1 MSLRSAD
8 IVVGSRFLSFLSA
21 VVLAC
26 AAVLPAATPVA
37 AATQVCVLACDT
49 LDPSL
54 ARQESFPVPAK
65 VLNGRRLELHVS
77 DADDMAWASIDGG
90 VTGDSVWLDRSWD
103 GGATWDGLLGK
114 AAVPGTWTGT
124 RTLMYNITDPRNHRR
139 GLVRACGDAAAVG
152 CTDWAYPTVCDTLCD
167 RTDAGRAS
175 GDDQPVPSTTLYGRT
190 IRLHVDQ
197 KNSMAWASVESGAGG
212 DEIWLDR
219 SWDGGSTWPDGSS
232 LGRTAVPQ
240 GATGT
245 RTTMYAT
252 RDPRGLLYGGA
263 VRACG
268 REAGHQQGSC
278 TVWARP
284 VPTRTRAAADALMSS
299 YDPYN
304 GWWPSSWWN
313 SAATLTSLVD
323 FARTT
328 GTHDY
333 DWAVARTYDRNKG
346 TFAAGVRGSDAIEG
360 HFISRSIDD
369 SGWWAIAWIDAYDY
383 TGDSRYL
390 DEAVTISGYV
400 QQYWDPG
407 TCGGGVWWDR
417 ERTYKNAVTNG
428 QYLWLT
434 TALHQRIPG
443 DTVWL
448 QRARTAAAWYRTS
461 GMINSSGLVNDGLTS
476 ACANNGGTVWSY
488 NQGLAIGGFT
498 ELWKS
503 TGDGSLLAT
512 ARTLADAAISSP
524 ALTRDGVLTESCDV
538 GSASCDD
545 NQKQFK
551 GIFVRNLADLAKAT
565 GSSTYQGYLQKQAD
579 TLWAR
584 DRSSLNA
591 LGERWAGTLPNQTD
605 WRTQAGA
612 LGALTACAGPE
623 GDSNDAS
630 RQAS

>member
-26 AAVLPAATPVA
+26 ATVLPGAAPA
-37 AATQVCVLACDT
+37 AAVTQVCVLACDT

-77 DADDMAWASIDGG
+77 DADDMAWASIEGG

-114 AAVPGTWTGT
+114 AAIPGTWTGT

-152 CTDWAYPTVCDTLCD
+152 CTDWVYPTVCDTLCD
-167 RTDAGRAS
+167 RTDAGQAS
-175 GDDQPVPSTTLYGRT
+175 GDDQPVPSATLYGRT
-190 IRLHVDQ
+190 IRLHVDH

-219 SWDGGSTWPDGSS
+219 SWDGGSTWPGGSS

-268 REAGHQQGSC
+268 REAGHQEGSC

-407 TCGGGVWWDR
+407 TCGGGVWWNR

-428 QYLWLT
+428 QYLWLA

-448 QRARTAAAWYRTS
+448 QRARTAAAWFRTS

-551 GIFVRNLADLAKAT
+551 GIFVRNLADLAKET
-565 GSSTYQGYLQKQAD
+565 GSSAYQGYLQKQAD

-623 GDSNDAS
+623 GYSNGAPAQS
-630 RQAS
+630 S

>member
-1 MSLRSAD
+1 
-8 IVVGSRFLSFLSA
+8 
-21 VVLAC
+21 
-26 AAVLPAATPVA
+26 
-37 AATQVCVLACDT
+37 
-49 LDPSL
+49 
-54 ARQESFPVPAK
+54 
-65 VLNGRRLELHVS
+65 
-77 DADDMAWASIDGG
+77 MAWASIDNG

-103 GGATWDGLLGK
+103 GGATWEGLLGK
-114 AAVPGTWTGT
+114 ASVPGTWTGT
-124 RTLMYNITDPRNHRR
+124 RTLMHNITDPRHHRR
-139 GLVRACGDAAAVG
+139 GLVRACGDAAGVG
-152 CTDWAYPTVCDTLCD
+152 CTNWVYPTVCDTLCD
-167 RTDAGRAS
+167 GTDADKAA

-197 KNSMAWASVESGAGG
+197 KNSMAWASIDTGGAD

-232 LGRTAVPQ
+232 LGRTSTPS

-245 RTTMYAT
+245 RTAMYAT

-268 REAGHQQGSC
+268 REASHNEGSC
-278 TVWARP
+278 TAWVRP

-313 SAATLTSLVD
+313 SAATLTALIDSSR
-323 FARTT
+323 AT
-328 GTHDY
+328 GGHDY
-333 DWAVARTYDRNKG
+333 DWVIARTFDQNKG
-346 TFAAGVRGSDAIEG
+346 TFAAGVRSSDAIEG
-360 HFISRSIDD
+360 DFISRSIDD

-383 TGDSRYL
+383 TGDARYL
-390 DEAVTISGYV
+390 NEAVTIADYV

-448 QRARTAAAWYRTS
+448 QRAKTSAAWYRSS
-461 GMINSSGLVNDGLTS
+461 GMIDSSGLVNDGLTS
-476 ACANNGGTVWSY
+476 ACANNGSTVWSY

-498 ELWKS
+498 ELWRT
-503 TGDGSLLAT
+503 TGDGSLLTT

-524 ALTRDGVLTESCDV
+524 TLTSGGVLTESCDV

-551 GIFVRNLADLAKAT
+551 GIFMRNFADLAKAT
-565 GSSTYQGYLQKQAD
+565 GTGTYQSYVQKQAD

-584 DRSSLNA
+584 DRSSLNV
-591 LGERWAGTLPNQTD
+591 LGERWAGTSPNQTD

-612 LGALTACAGPE
+612 LEALTAAAG
-623 GDSNDAS
+623 
-630 RQAS
+630 

>member
-8 IVVGSRFLSFLSA
+8 IVVGSRFIGFLMA
-21 VVLAC
+21 AVLAC
-26 AAVLPAATPVA
+26 AAVVPAASPAA
-37 AATQVCVLACDT
+37 AATQVCALACDT

-54 ARQESFPVPAK
+54 ARQESFPVPTRN
-65 VLNGRRLELHVS
+65 LNGRRLELHVS
-77 DADDMAWASIDGG
+77 DADDMAWASIDAG

-114 AAVPGTWTGT
+114 AAIPGTWTGT

-152 CTDWAYPTVCDTLCD
+152 CTDWAYPTVCDRLCD
-167 RTDAGRAS
+167 RTDAGQAA

-212 DEIWLDR
+212 DEVWLDR
-219 SWDGGSTWPDGSS
+219 SWNGGSTWPDGSS

-240 GATGT
+240 GAAGT

-268 REAGHQQGSC
+268 REAGHQEGSC
-278 TVWARP
+278 TAWARP
-284 VPTRTRAAADALMSS
+284 VPTRARAAADALMSS

-333 DWAVARTYDRNKG
+333 DWAVARTYEQNKG
-346 TFAAGVRGSDAIEG
+346 AFAAGVRSSDAIEG

-390 DEAVTISGYV
+390 GEAVTIAGYV

-448 QRARTAAAWYRTS
+448 QRARTAAAWYRSS

-476 ACANNGGTVWSY
+476 TCANNGGTVWSY
-488 NQGLAIGGFT
+488 NQGLAIGAFT

-503 TGDGSLLAT
+503 TGDGALLTT
-512 ARTLADAAISSP
+512 ARTLADAAIGSP
-524 ALTRDGVLTESCDV
+524 TLTRGGVLTESCDV

-551 GIFVRNLADLAKAT
+551 GIFMRNFADLAKAT
-565 GSSTYQGYLQKQAD
+565 GSSTYQSYVQKQAD
-579 TLWAR
+579 TLWAQ
-584 DRSSLNA
+584 DRGSLNT

-605 WRTQAGA
+605 WRTQSSA
-612 LGALTACAGPE
+612 LGALTAAAG
-623 GDSNDAS
+623 
-630 RQAS
+630 

>member
-1 MSLRSAD
+1 MTLRSTD
-8 IVVGSRFLSFLSA
+8 IVVGPRFLSFLF
-21 VVLAC
+21 
-26 AAVLPAATPVA
+26 AAVLVCAALLPAAQPAA

-54 ARQESFPVPAK
+54 ARQESFPVPDK
-65 VLNGRRLELHVS
+65 SLNGRRLELHVS

-103 GGATWDGLLGK
+103 SGATWDGLLGK

-152 CTDWAYPTVCDTLCD
+152 CTDWAHPTVCDTLCD
-167 RTDAGRAS
+167 RTDAGQAA
-175 GDDQPVPSTTLYGRT
+175 GDNQPVPSTTLYGRT

-197 KNSMAWASVESGAGG
+197 RNSMAWASIESGAGG

-219 SWDGGSTWPDGSS
+219 SWNGGATWPDGSS

-240 GATGT
+240 GAAGT

-268 REAGHQQGSC
+268 REAGHQDGSC
-278 TVWARP
+278 TAWVRP
-284 VPTRTRAAADALMSS
+284 APTRARAAADALMSS

-323 FARTT
+323 FARAT

-333 DWAVARTYDRNKG
+333 DWAVARTFDQNKG
-346 TFAAGVRGSDAIEG
+346 IFAAGARSSDAIEG

-369 SGWWAIAWIDAYDY
+369 SGWWAIAWIDAYDS
-383 TGDSRYL
+383 TGNSRYL
-390 DEAVTISGYV
+390 DEAVTIAGYV
-400 QQYWDPG
+400 QQYWDTG

-448 QRARTAAAWYRTS
+448 QRARTAAAWYRSS

-488 NQGLAIGGFT
+488 NQGLAIGAFT

-503 TGDGSLLAT
+503 TGDSALLVT
-512 ARTLADAAISSP
+512 ARALADAAISSP
-524 ALTRDGVLTESCDV
+524 TLTRDGVLTESCDV

-551 GIFVRNLADLAKAT
+551 GIFMRNFADLAKAT
-565 GSSTYQGYLQKQAD
+565 GSSTYQSYVQKQAD
-579 TLWAR
+579 TLWAQ
-584 DRSSLNA
+584 DRTSLNA
-591 LGERWAGTLPNQTD
+591 LGERWAGTLPNQAD
-605 WRTQAGA
+605 WRTQASA
-612 LGALTACAGPE
+612 LGALTAATG
-623 GDSNDAS
+623 
-630 RQAS
+630 

>member
-1 MSLRSAD
+1 MSSST
-8 IVVGSRFLSFLSA
+8 G
-21 VVLAC
+21 
-26 AAVLPAATPVA
+26 T
-37 AATQVCVLACDT
+37 
-49 LDPSL
+49 
-54 ARQESFPVPAK
+54 PVPA
-65 VLNGRRLELHVS
+65 E
-77 DADDMAWASIDGG
+77 
-90 VTGDSVWLDRSWD
+90 
-103 GGATWDGLLGK
+103 
-114 AAVPGTWTGT
+114 AA
-124 RTLMYNITDPRNHRR
+124 
-139 GLVRACGDAAAVG
+139 
-152 CTDWAYPTVCDTLCD
+152 
-167 RTDAGRAS
+167 
-175 GDDQPVPSTTLYGRT
+175 
-190 IRLHVDQ
+190 
-197 KNSMAWASVESGAGG
+197 
-212 DEIWLDR
+212 
-219 SWDGGSTWPDGSS
+219 
-232 LGRTAVPQ
+232 
-240 GATGT
+240 
-245 RTTMYAT
+245 
-252 RDPRGLLYGGA
+252 
-263 VRACG
+263 
-268 REAGHQQGSC
+268 
-278 TVWARP
+278 
-284 VPTRTRAAADALMSS
+284 
-299 YDPYN
+299 
-304 GWWPSSWWN
+304 
-313 SAATLTSLVD
+313 
-323 FARTT
+323 
-328 GTHDY
+328 
-333 DWAVARTYDRNKG
+333 
-346 TFAAGVRGSDAIEG
+346 
-360 HFISRSIDD
+360 
-369 SGWWAIAWIDAYDY
+369 
-383 TGDSRYL
+383 
-390 DEAVTISGYV
+390 
-400 QQYWDPG
+400 
-407 TCGGGVWWDR
+407 WWDR

-623 GDSNDAS
+623 GDSNGAS

>member
-8 IVVGSRFLSFLSA
+8 IVVGSRFLTFLVA
-21 VVLAC
+21 AVLAC
-26 AAVLPAATPVA
+26 AALVPAA

-54 ARQESFPVPAK
+54 ARQESFPVPDK
-65 VLNGRRLELHVS
+65 ILNGRRLELHVS
-77 DADDMAWASIDGG
+77 DADDMAWASIDDG

-103 GGATWDGLLGK
+103 GGATWEGLLGK
-114 AAVPGTWTGT
+114 ASIPGTWTGT
-124 RTLMYNITDPRNHRR
+124 RTLMYNITDPRGHRR

-152 CTDWAYPTVCDTLCD
+152 CTDWARPTVCDALCD
-167 RTDAGRAS
+167 RTDAARAA

-190 IRLHVDQ
+190 IRLHFDQ
-197 KNSMAWASVESGAGG
+197 KNAMAWASIESGAGG

-232 LGRTAVPQ
+232 LGRTAVPG

-245 RTTMYAT
+245 RTVMYAT

-268 REAGHQQGSC
+268 RAAGHQEGSC
-278 TVWARP
+278 TTWARP
-284 VPTRTRAAADALMSS
+284 APSRPRAAADALMSA

-313 SAATLTSLVD
+313 SAATLTALVD

-333 DWAVARTYDRNKG
+333 DWAVARTYTQNKG
-346 TFAAGVRGSDAIEG
+346 VFAAGVRSSDAIEG
-360 HFISRSIDD
+360 HFISRSVDD
-369 SGWWAIAWIDAYDY
+369 SAWWAIAWIDAYDY

-390 DEAVTISGYV
+390 DEAVTIAGYV
-400 QQYWDPG
+400 QRYWDSG

-434 TALHQRIPG
+434 TALHQRLPG

-448 QRARTAAAWYRTS
+448 QRARTAAAWYRSS
-461 GMINSSGLVNDGLTS
+461 GLIGSSGLVNDGLTAS
-476 ACANNGGTVWSY
+476 CANNGGTVWSY
-488 NQGLAIGGFT
+488 NQGLAIGAFT
-498 ELWKS
+498 ELWRT
-503 TGDGSLLAT
+503 TGDDSLLTT
-512 ARTLADAAISSP
+512 ARTLADAALSSP
-524 ALTRDGVLTESCDV
+524 ALTRDGVLTESCDL
-538 GSASCDD
+538 GTASCDD

-551 GIFVRNLADLAKAT
+551 GVFVRNLADLARAT
-565 GSSTYQGYLQKQAD
+565 GSAVYRSYVQRQAD
-579 TLWAR
+579 TLWAQ
-584 DRSSLNA
+584 DRSALNA
-591 LGERWAGTLPNQTD
+591 LGERWAGAPPNQTD

-612 LGALTACAGPE
+612 LAALTAAAG
-623 GDSNDAS
+623 
-630 RQAS
+630 

>member
-1 MSLRSAD
+1 M
-8 IVVGSRFLSFLSA
+8 
-21 VVLAC
+21 
-26 AAVLPAATPVA
+26 
-37 AATQVCVLACDT
+37 
-49 LDPSL
+49 
-54 ARQESFPVPAK
+54 
-65 VLNGRRLELHVS
+65 
-77 DADDMAWASIDGG
+77 
-90 VTGDSVWLDRSWD
+90 
-103 GGATWDGLLGK
+103 
-114 AAVPGTWTGT
+114 
-124 RTLMYNITDPRNHRR
+124 
-139 GLVRACGDAAAVG
+139 
-152 CTDWAYPTVCDTLCD
+152 
-167 RTDAGRAS
+167 
-175 GDDQPVPSTTLYGRT
+175 PSTTLYGRT

-197 KNSMAWASVESGAGG
+197 MNSMAWASIDTGGAG

-232 LGRTAVPQ
+232 LGRTSIPS

-245 RTTMYAT
+245 RTAMYAT
-252 RDPRGLLYGGA
+252 RDPRGLLYAGA

-268 REAGHQQGSC
+268 REASHNEGSC
-278 TVWARP
+278 TAWVRP
-284 VPTRTRAAADALMSS
+284 VPTRTGAAADALMSS

-313 SAATLTSLVD
+313 SAATLTALVD
-323 FARTT
+323 SSRDT
-328 GTHDY
+328 GRHDY
-333 DWAVARTYDRNKG
+333 DWVIARTFDQNKG
-346 TFAAGVRGSDAIEG
+346 TFAAGVRSSDAIEG
-360 HFISRSIDD
+360 DFISRSIDD

-390 DEAVTISGYV
+390 NEAVTIANYV

-448 QRARTAAAWYRTS
+448 QRAKTSAAWYRSS

-476 ACANNGGTVWSY
+476 ACANNGSTVWSY

-498 ELWKS
+498 ELWKT
-503 TGDGSLLAT
+503 TGDSSLLTT

-524 ALTRDGVLTESCDV
+524 TLTSGGVLTESCDV

-551 GIFVRNLADLAKAT
+551 GIFMRNFADLTKAT
-565 GSSTYQGYLQKQAD
+565 GSGTYQSYVQKQAD

-584 DRSSLNA
+584 DRSPLNV
-591 LGERWAGTLPNQTD
+591 LGERWAGTSPNQTD

-612 LGALTACAGPE
+612 LEALTAAAG
-623 GDSNDAS
+623 
-630 RQAS
+630 

>member
-1 MSLRSAD
+1 VPSQRSD
-8 IVVGSRFLSFLSA
+8 IVVRPRLLSFLLTA
-21 VVLAC
+21 ALAF
-26 AAVLPAATPVA
+26 AALVPTATPAA
-37 AATQVCVLACDT
+37 AATQVCALACDT
-49 LDPSL
+49 LDPSQ
-54 ARQESFPVPAK
+54 ARQESFPVPNK
-65 VLNGRRLELHVS
+65 DLNGRRLELHVS
-77 DADDMAWASIDGG
+77 DADDMAWASIDSG

-103 GGATWDGLLGK
+103 GGATWEGLLGK
-114 AAVPGTWTGT
+114 ASIPSSWTGT

-139 GLVRACGDAAAVG
+139 GLVRACGDAAGVG
-152 CTDWAYPTVCDTLCD
+152 CTNWVYPTVCDTVCD
-167 RTDAGRAS
+167 GTSAGQAA

-197 KNSMAWASVESGAGG
+197 KNSMAWASIDTGGAG

-232 LGRTAVPQ
+232 LGRTSTPS

-245 RTTMYAT
+245 RTAMYAT

-268 REAGHQQGSC
+268 REATHNEGSC
-278 TVWARP
+278 TAWVRP
-284 VPTRTRAAADALMSS
+284 APTRARAAADALMSS

-313 SAATLTSLVD
+313 SAATLTSLID
-323 FARTT
+323 FAKTT
-328 GTHDY
+328 GTHSY
-333 DWAVARTYDRNKG
+333 DWVIARTFDRNKG
-346 TFAAGVRGSDAIEG
+346 VFAAGVRSSDAIEG
-360 HFISRSIDD
+360 DFISRSIDD
-369 SGWWAIAWIDAYDY
+369 SGWWAIAWLDAYDY

-390 DEAVTISGYV
+390 NEAVTIADYV
-400 QQYWDPG
+400 QRYWDTG

-448 QRARTAAAWYRTS
+448 QRARTSAAWYKAS

-476 ACANNGGTVWSY
+476 ACANNGSTVWSY
-488 NQGLAIGGFT
+488 NQGLAIGAFT
-498 ELWKS
+498 ELWRT
-503 TGDGSLLAT
+503 TGDSSLLAT

-524 ALTRDGVLTESCDV
+524 ALTRSGVLTESCDV

-551 GIFVRNLADLAKAT
+551 GIFMRHFADLVKAT
-565 GSSTYQGYLQKQAD
+565 GSSTYQSYVQKQAD
-579 TLWAR
+579 TLWAQ
-584 DRSSLNA
+584 DRSPLNA
-591 LGERWAGTLPNQTD
+591 LGERWAGTSPNQTD
-605 WRTQAGA
+605 WRTQASA
-612 LGALTACAGPE
+612 LGALTAAAG
-623 GDSNDAS
+623 
-630 RQAS
+630 

>member
-8 IVVGSRFLSFLSA
+8 IVVGSRFLRFLLA
-21 VVLAC
+21 AAVLAC
-26 AAVLPAATPVA
+26 AAVLPAATPAA

-65 VLNGRRLELHVS
+65 DLNGRRLELHVT

-103 GGATWDGLLGK
+103 GGATWEGLLGK
-114 AAVPGTWTGT
+114 AAIPGTWTGT
-124 RTLMYNITDPRNHRR
+124 RTLMYNMTDPRNHRR

-152 CTDWAYPTVCDTLCD
+152 CTGWAYPTVCDTLCD
-167 RTDAGRAS
+167 RTDAGQAA
-175 GDDQPVPSTTLYGRT
+175 GDNQPVPSATLYGRA

-197 KNSMAWASVESGAGG
+197 KNSMAWASIESGAGG

-268 REAGHQQGSC
+268 REAGHQEGSC

-284 VPTRTRAAADALMSS
+284 TPTRARAAADALMSS

-333 DWAVARTYDRNKG
+333 DWVIARTYDQNKG
-346 TFAAGVRGSDAIEG
+346 AFAAGVRSSDAIEG

-369 SGWWAIAWIDAYDY
+369 SGWWAIAWLDAYDY

-390 DEAVTISGYV
+390 DEAVTIGGYV
-400 QQYWDPG
+400 QRYWDPG

-448 QRARTAAAWYRTS
+448 QRARTAAAWYRSS

-476 ACANNGGTVWSY
+476 TCANNSGTVWSY

-524 ALTRDGVLTESCDV
+524 TLTRDGVLTESCDV

-551 GIFVRNLADLAKAT
+551 GIFIRNFADLAKAT

-579 TLWAR
+579 TLWAQ

-612 LGALTACAGPE
+612 LGALTAAAG
-623 GDSNDAS
+623 
-630 RQAS
+630 

>member
-1 MSLRSAD
+1 MPSPHSD
-8 IVVGSRFLSFLSA
+8 IVVRPRLLSFLLTA
-21 VVLAC
+21 ALAFV
-26 AAVLPAATPVA
+26 ALVPVATPAA

-49 LDPSL
+49 LDPVQ
-54 ARQESFPVPAK
+54 ARQESFPVPNK
-65 VLNGRRLELHVS
+65 DLSGRRLALHVS
-77 DADDMAWASIDGG
+77 DADDMAWASIDNG

-103 GGATWDGLLGK
+103 GGATWEGLLGK
-114 AAVPGTWTGT
+114 ASVPGTWTGT

-139 GLVRACGDAAAVG
+139 GLVRACGDAAGVG
-152 CTDWAYPTVCDTLCD
+152 CTNWVYPTVCDTLCD
-167 RTDAGRAS
+167 GTDAGKAA
-175 GDDQPVPSTTLYGRT
+175 GDDQPVPSTRLYGRT

-197 KNSMAWASVESGAGG
+197 KNSMAWASIDTGGAG

-232 LGRTAVPQ
+232 LGRTSTPS

-245 RTTMYAT
+245 RTAMYAT

-268 REAGHQQGSC
+268 REAGHQEGSC
-278 TVWARP
+278 TAWVRP

-313 SAATLTSLVD
+313 SAATLTALIDSSR
-323 FARTT
+323 AT
-328 GTHDY
+328 GRHDY
-333 DWAVARTYDRNKG
+333 DWVIARTFDRNKG
-346 TFAAGVRGSDAIEG
+346 AFAAGARSSDAIEG
-360 HFISRSIDD
+360 DFISRSIDD

-390 DEAVTISGYV
+390 NEAITIANYV

-448 QRARTAAAWYRTS
+448 QRARTSAAWYRSS

-476 ACANNGGTVWSY
+476 ACANNGSTVWSY

-498 ELWKS
+498 ELWKT
-503 TGDGSLLAT
+503 TGDSSLLTT

-524 ALTRDGVLTESCDV
+524 TLTSGGVLTESCDV

-551 GIFVRNLADLAKAT
+551 GIFMRNFADLAKAT
-565 GSSTYQGYLQKQAD
+565 GSGTYQSYVQKQAD
-579 TLWAR
+579 TLWTR
-584 DRSSLNA
+584 DRSSLNV
-591 LGERWAGTLPNQTD
+591 LGERWAGTSPNQTD

-612 LGALTACAGPE
+612 LEALTAAAG
-623 GDSNDAS
+623 
-630 RQAS
+630 

>member
-1 MSLRSAD
+1 MSLRAAD
-8 IVVGSRFLSFLSA
+8 IVVRFSRLLRFLLTAAVVA
-21 VVLAC
+21 VVLVPIATP
-26 AAVLPAATPVA
+26 ARAAT
-37 AATQVCVLACDT
+37 TVCVLSCDT

-54 ARQESFPVPAK
+54 AKQESFPVPNLD
-65 VLNGRRLELHVS
+65 LNGRRVELHVS

-103 GGATWDGLLGK
+103 GGASWEGLLGK
-114 AAVPGTWTGT
+114 ASIPSTWTGT
-124 RTLMYNITDPRNHRR
+124 RTLMYNITDPRDHRR

-152 CTDWAYPTVCDTLCD
+152 CTNWVYPTVCDTLCD
-167 RTDAGRAS
+167 GTDPARAA
-175 GDDQPVPSTTLYGRT
+175 GDDQPVQSTTLYGRT

-197 KNSMAWASVESGAGG
+197 QNSMAWASIDSGGAG

-232 LGRTAVPQ
+232 RGRTSTPS

-245 RTTMYAT
+245 RTAMYAT

-268 REAGHQQGSC
+268 REASHQEGSC
-278 TVWARP
+278 TAWVRP
-284 VPTRTRAAADALMSS
+284 APTPARAAADALMSA

-313 SAATLTSLVD
+313 SAATLTTLVD

-333 DWAVARTYDRNKG
+333 DWAIARTFDQNKG
-346 TFAAGVRGSDAIEG
+346 VFAAGVRSSDAVEG
-360 HFISRSIDD
+360 DFISRANDD
-369 SGWWAIAWIDAYDY
+369 AGWWAIAWLDAYDY
-383 TGDSRYL
+383 TGNSRYL
-390 DEAVTISGYV
+390 NEAVTIVSYL
-400 QQYWDPG
+400 QQYWDTG
-407 TCGGGVWWDR
+407 SCGGGMWWDR

-448 QRARTAAAWYRTS
+448 QRATTAAAWYRSS
-461 GMINSSGLVNDGLTS
+461 GLINSSGLVNDGLTS
-476 ACANNGGTVWSY
+476 ACANNGSTVWSY

-498 ELWKS
+498 ELWKA
-503 TGDGSLLAT
+503 TGDSSLLAT

-524 ALTRDGVLTESCDV
+524 SLTSGGVLTESCDT

-551 GIFVRNLADLAKAT
+551 GIFMRNFADLAKAT
-565 GSSTYQGYLQKQAD
+565 GSAAYLSYVQKQAA
-579 TLWAR
+579 TLWAQ
-584 DRSSLNA
+584 DRSPLNA
-591 LGERWAGTLPNQTD
+591 LGERWAGTSPDPTD
-605 WRTQAGA
+605 WRTQASA
-612 LGALTACAGPE
+612 LGALTAAAG
-623 GDSNDAS
+623 
-630 RQAS
+630 

>member
-1 MSLRSAD
+1 MSLRAAD
-8 IVVGSRFLSFLSA
+8 IVVRFSRLLRFLVTAAVVA
-21 VVLAC
+21 VVLVPMATP
-26 AAVLPAATPVA
+26 ARAATA
-37 AATQVCVLACDT
+37 VCVLACDT

-54 ARQESFPVPAK
+54 AKQETFPVPNLA
-65 VLNGRRLELHVS
+65 LNGRRVELHVS

-90 VTGDSVWLDRSWD
+90 ATGDSVWLDRSWD
-103 GGATWDGLLGK
+103 GGTSWEGLLGK
-114 AAVPGTWTGT
+114 ASIPSTWTGT
-124 RTLMYNITDPRNHRR
+124 RTLMYNITDPRDHRR

-152 CTDWAYPTVCDTLCD
+152 CTNWVYPTVCDTLCD
-167 RTDAGRAS
+167 GTDPARAA
-175 GDDQPVPSTTLYGRT
+175 GDDQPVQSTTLYGRT

-197 KNSMAWASVESGAGG
+197 QNAMAWASIDSGGAG

-232 LGRTAVPQ
+232 RGRTSTPS

-245 RTTMYAT
+245 RTAMYAA

-268 REAGHQQGSC
+268 REASHQEGSC
-278 TVWARP
+278 TAWVRP
-284 VPTRTRAAADALMSS
+284 APTPARAAADALMSS

-313 SAATLTSLVD
+313 SAATLTTLVD

-333 DWAVARTYDRNKG
+333 DWAIARTFDQNKG
-346 TFAAGVRGSDAIEG
+346 VFAAGVRSSDAVEG
-360 HFISRSIDD
+360 DFISRANDD
-369 SGWWAIAWIDAYDY
+369 AGWWAIAWLDAYDY
-383 TGDSRYL
+383 TGNSRYL
-390 DEAVTISGYV
+390 NEAVTIVSYL
-400 QQYWDPG
+400 QQYWDTG
-407 TCGGGVWWDR
+407 SCGGGMWWDR

-448 QRARTAAAWYRTS
+448 QRATTAAAWYRSS
-461 GMINSSGLVNDGLTS
+461 GLINSSGLVNDGLTS
-476 ACANNGGTVWSY
+476 ACANNGSTVWSY

-498 ELWKS
+498 ELWKA
-503 TGDGSLLAT
+503 TGDSSLLAT

-524 ALTRDGVLTESCDV
+524 SLTSGGVLTESCDT

-551 GIFVRNLADLAKAT
+551 GIFMRNFADLAKAT
-565 GSSTYQGYLQKQAD
+565 GSTAYLSYVQKQAA
-579 TLWAR
+579 TLWAQ
-584 DRSSLNA
+584 DRSPLNA
-591 LGERWAGTLPNQTD
+591 LGERWAGTSPDPTD
-605 WRTQAGA
+605 WRTQASA
-612 LGALTACAGPE
+612 LGALTAAAG
-623 GDSNDAS
+623 
-630 RQAS
+630 